1 MLLTDNPSK
10 YATLLAA
17 VTKLL
22 RTTQGGSVP
31 AHRGSDTAKACS
43 RGGNTQVN
51 SKTILE
57 RTKDT
62 KAHFKAF
69 YYNKVYNKNI
79 SVSQKQLNK
88 FYSNQYYQ
96 KT

>member
-22 RTTQGGSVP
+22 RATQGRSVP
-31 AHRGSDTAKACS
+31 SHRGSDTAKVYS
-43 RGGNTQVN
+43 RSGNTQVN

-69 YYNKVYNKNI
+69 HYNKVYNKNI
-79 SVSQKQLNK
+79 GMFLRNK
-88 FYSNQYYQ
+88 
-96 KT
+96 

>member
-22 RTTQGGSVP
+22 RATQGRSVP
-31 AHRGSDTAKACS
+31 AHRGSDAAKACS
-43 RGGNTQVN
+43 RSRNTQVN

-69 YYNKVYNKNI
+69 HYNKVYNKNI
-79 SVSQKQLNK
+79 GIFLRIK
-88 FYSNQYYQ
+88 
-96 KT
+96 